1 MADELEP
8 ITICADRQTG
18 KMVDCETGKSM
29 SQGEVESEKGFFSAL
44 WDDIN
49 EVADDVA
56 DGAKEVAKTAQ
67 EINDKYKVTSRAEGA
82 LDVVT
87 GAVEGVGA
95 FLLAVAP
102 EPTMIS
108 KVGAAALGAVS
119 ADTMQSGARQLWTGE
134 ATDSLIAEGSEA
146 MAGVLG
152 ASPETAKVI
161 KDAAAGLQK
170 PRKVITDAKEIVD
183 DVKDMVK
190 PKKSNKK
197 ETKKEDGVQIKGT
210 CTV

>member
-8 ITICADRQTG
+8 ITICADRETG
-18 KMVDCETGKSM
+18 EMVDCETGKPM
-29 SQGEVESEKGFFSAL
+29 SQGEVEAEKSFLSSL
-44 WDDIN
+44 WDDVN
-49 EVADDVA
+49 EVMDDVV

-67 EINDKYKVTSRAEGA
+67 EINEKYKVTSRAEGA
-82 LDVVT
+82 LDVLT

-102 EPTMIS
+102 EPTMIT
-108 KVGAAALGAVS
+108 KAGAVALGAV
-119 ADTMQSGARQLWTGE
+119 AVDTMQSGARQLWTGE
-134 ATDSLIAEGSEA
+134 TTDSLIAKGSEA

-161 KDAAAGLQK
+161 KDAAAAVQK
-170 PRKVITDAKEIVD
+170 PRTAITDAKEIFD

-190 PKKSNKK
+190 PKKSSKK